1 MYKNI
6 KPLFFFKSLQIVKY
20 IEKKSINT
28 VLWIK

>member
-20 IEKKSINT
+20 IEKKYKYCIMD
-28 VLWIK
+28 